1 MGLSTERI
9 ETYGTTPMKH
19 VTCSICKD
27 ILWKPQ
33 TCNTCKNAF
42 CKECLD
48 HWFKRHPKT
57 CPMNHHYKDDRVPP
71 LLNDMLSELRI
82 FCHNKANGCTD
93 VLPYDALKQHELKE
107 CNYQQVNCH
116 GCKISMLKKDLDQH
130 EAECDQIEIKCDL
143 CQMKYRRKDVHEQAQ
158 CLQNAVVLH
167 DKVMEQL
174 QQNDLAT
181 TTAAN
186 SEPLLGK
193 SRKIIQFLN
202 DIPTNGAIVI
212 SEGEVPAGYYSL
224 KWSHLTLVSRSRA
237 ESWDQEN
244 PSYHYQ
250 NAFLDSSAVGQ
261 AFIAQNTSSWEPMS
275 ITMNN
280 NSCIFTVESF
290 TACTPRTSE
299 LQVKIRGWRNGE
311 KKYKMTVTL
320 TPYLAQIPLEMEDIH
335 KITFDIITFSTK
347 KCFAMSEIIVIA

>member
-9 ETYGTTPMKH
+9 ETYGTTPVKH

-48 HWFKRHPKT
+48 YWFNRHHNT
-57 CPMNHHYKDDRVPP
+57 CPMMHHYKNDRVPP

-82 FCHNKANGCTD
+82 FCYNKTNGCTD
-93 VLPYDALKQHELKE
+93 VLSYDALEQHELKG
-107 CNYQQVNCH
+107 CNYQKVNCH
-116 GCKISMLKKDLDQH
+116 GCKIPMLKKDLDQH
-130 EAECDQIEIKCDL
+130 ESECDQIEINCDL
-143 CQMKYRRKDVHEQAQ
+143 CETKYRRKDVHEEAQ

-167 DKVMEQL
+167 DKIMKQS
-174 QQNDLAT
+174 QQNGLAT

-186 SEPLLGK
+186 SELPLGK
-193 SRKIIQFLN
+193 SRKIIQFFD
-202 DIPTNGAIVI
+202 DIPINGAAVI
-212 SEGEVPAGYYSL
+212 PEGEASDGYYSL
-224 KWSHLTLVSRSRA
+224 KWSHLTLVSRAQA

-250 NAFLDSSAVGQ
+250 NAFLDGSAVGQ
-261 AFIAQNTSSWEPMS
+261 AFIAQNTSTWEPMS

-280 NSCIFTVESF
+280 NSRTFTVESF
-290 TACTPRTSE
+290 TACTPRTSD

-311 KKYKMTVTL
+311 KKYKMTVIL
-320 TPYLAQIPLEMEDIH
+320 TPSLAQVPLEMEDID
-335 KITFDIITFSTK
+335 KITFDIMSFSSK
-347 KCFAMSEIIVIA
+347 KCFAMSEIIIIA

>member
-186 SEPLLGK
+186 SEPLL
-193 SRKIIQFLN
+193 
-202 DIPTNGAIVI
+202 
-212 SEGEVPAGYYSL
+212 
-224 KWSHLTLVSRSRA
+224 VSRSRA